1 MQTRADAPDRI
12 DATVQRKLVDDIQ
25 LAQSL
30 EAEVVK
36 LTGDDVA
43 VTLAPFA
50 SERGVSRR

>member
-36 LTGDDVA
+36 LTGDGVA
-43 VTLAPFA
+43 VTLASFA
-50 SERGVSRR
+50 AKRGVSRR

>member
-1 MQTRADAPDRI
+1 MQTRSDAPDRI

-30 EAEVVK
+30 GAEVVE

-50 SERGVSRR
+50 AERSVSWR